1 MTTSPTPDMQQR
13 LKPADV
19 DPITLAVVRGA
30 LETAQR
36 EMTLTMERT
45 GRSSVLTVSR
55 DFSNAIFNWTP
66 EMIVQGQDLPI
77 HLGSLILATKA
88 VAAYFDDDILPGDV
102 MFHNDPTYDGSH
114 IADWCMYKP
123 VFIEDELLFWAV
135 SKGHMADSGG
145 PAPGSYNPEA
155 REIFAEGL
163 RIPPIKLYER
173 GRERADILNLLLTN
187 TRTRRNQAG
196 DLRAQLGAVNVGAL
210 HLQAL
215 VEKYGRDEIKA
226 SVAHL
231 LDLAEKQMRSRI
243 GDLPDGTFS
252 GSAFVEDVGHGL
264 GDLEVKV
271 EIEVTRDTMRVR
283 LDSPP
288 QVPFY
293 TNSYRA
299 NTTSAVYLG
308 LVMFLQ
314 PEPPF
319 NEGMYRAIEIDY
331 GPPGTLVNAVDPAP
345 HVASTTCPAETVTD
359 AVRDTLSAAYPKR
372 AVAGWG
378 HCAAVNCAGWD
389 GRHDR
394 EYVHMMVSSLMCGA
408 GAVGGV
414 MDGWHGV
421 GPQAGLGGGAAGDM
435 ELIEYQYPL
444 VVHRYGFT
452 TDSGGA
458 GEWRGGCGLTHEVEA
473 LDHAMTAVVW
483 GEGRKFPASSV
494 GGAFSALSDEKLG
507 RVQVVRSDG
516 TVEDVSDNCV
526 LTLQPGE
533 RFITRSAGGGAVGN
547 PYARLPEK
555 VREDVLQGFVSTA
568 GAREEYGVVLDE
580 RLDIDLDATER
591 LRTAQG

>member
-1 MTTSPTPDMQQR
+1 MEAH
-13 LKPADV
+13 ADV

-55 DFSNAIFNWTP
+55 DFSNAIFDWTP
-66 EMIVQGQDLPI
+66 AMIVQGQDLPI
-77 HLGSLILATKA
+77 HLGSLIMATKA
-88 VAAYFDDDILPGDV
+88 VASFFEGDIRPGDV

-123 VFIEDELLFWAV
+123 VFVGDELLFWTV

-163 RIPPIKLYER
+163 RIPPIKLHDE
-173 GRERADILNLLLTN
+173 GRERSDVLNLLLAN

-215 VEKYGRDEIKA
+215 VAKYGRDEVRA
-226 SVAHL
+226 CVTRL
-231 LDLAEKQMRSRI
+231 LALAEEQMRQRI
-243 GDLPDGTFS
+243 SALPDGTFE
-252 GSAFVEDVGHGL
+252 GSRFVEDVGHGL
-264 GDLEVKV
+264 GDQEVRVQIAV
-271 EIEVTRDTMRVR
+271 EGDRLRVR
-283 LDSPP
+283 LESPP
-288 QVPFY
+288 QLPFY

-319 NEGMYRAIEIDY
+319 NEGMYRPVEIDY
-331 GPPGTLVNAVDPAP
+331 GPPGTLVNAADPAP
-345 HVASTTCPAETVTD
+345 HVASTTCPAETITD
-359 AVRDTLSAAYPKR
+359 AVRDTLSAAYPDR

-378 HCAAVNCAGWD
+378 HCAAVNCSGWD
-389 GRHDR
+389 HRHDR
-394 EYVHMMVSSLMCGA
+394 EYVHMMVSCLMCGA

-414 MDGWHGV
+414 MDGWHGC

-435 ELIEYQYPL
+435 ELIEYQFPL
-444 VVHRYGFT
+444 LVHRYGFT

-458 GEWRGGCGLTHEVEA
+458 GAWRGGCGLTHEVEA
-473 LDHAMTAVVW
+473 LDHHMTTVVW
-483 GEGRKFPASSV
+483 GEGRTYPASSV
-494 GGAFSALSDEKLG
+494 SGARSVWETEKVA
-507 RVQVVRSDG
+507 RVEVVRADG
-516 TVEDVSDNCV
+516 TVERVERNCL
-526 LTLQPGE
+526 LTLEPGE
-533 RFITRSAGGGAVGN
+533 RFITRSAGGGAVGD
-547 PYARLPEK
+547 PFERAPES
-555 VREDVLQGFVSTA
+555 VRDDVVEGFVSCA
-568 GAREEYGVVLDE
+568 AAREEYGIVIDE
-580 RLDIDLDATER
+580 QTLEIDLEA
-591 LRTAQG
+591 TAQLRR